1 MKGSHCLT
9 DWGLLIGAEPSLH
22 LPPLPHVPS
31 SSSTSLCVCVCVS
44 TRQGGGSGSPP
55 GSAGLD
61 GSLIVGGVVA
71 PAKTHTV
78 LLLVEQVGRFVG
90 HGKGHSRGG
99 DSGGSRGGDH
109 SWVLHSIVE
118 LC

>member
-22 LPPLPHVPS
+22 LFPTFPH
-31 SSSTSLCVCVCVS
+31 LHLHHCVCVCPQDRVEGLGLH
-44 TRQGGGSGSPP
+44 R
-55 GSAGLD
+55 ARRGLD

-78 LLLVEQVGRFVG
+78 LLLVEQVGRFIG
-90 HGKGHSRGG
+90 HGEGHSGGG

-109 SWVLHSIVE
+109 GWVLHSIVE